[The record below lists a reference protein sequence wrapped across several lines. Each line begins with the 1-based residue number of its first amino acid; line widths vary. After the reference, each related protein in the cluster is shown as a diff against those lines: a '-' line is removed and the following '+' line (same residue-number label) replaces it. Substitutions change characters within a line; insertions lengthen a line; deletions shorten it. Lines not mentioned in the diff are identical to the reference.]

1 MIWSLKEILLIIKKS
16 YKINKAVKIIKDK
29 DTKNS
34 QNLRLN
40 KMKTLTNKNKKTYY
54 EKINNLAKFI
64 IDND

>member
-1 MIWSLKEILLIIKKS
+1 MLCKLMIQSLKEILLIIKKS

-29 DTKNS
+29 NTKNS

-54 EKINNLAKFI
+54 EKNI
-64 IDND
+64 